1 MVSRVGSCG
10 GDKNKMEA
18 KWRDVRIAKRSM
30 QDDSSSPGV
39 TRVDISASG
48 ESLSDFVGVDGTEGM
63 KQVKGC

>member
-1 MVSRVGSCG
+1 
-10 GDKNKMEA
+10 MEA
-18 KWRDVRIAKRSM
+18 KWRDVRIAKRSV